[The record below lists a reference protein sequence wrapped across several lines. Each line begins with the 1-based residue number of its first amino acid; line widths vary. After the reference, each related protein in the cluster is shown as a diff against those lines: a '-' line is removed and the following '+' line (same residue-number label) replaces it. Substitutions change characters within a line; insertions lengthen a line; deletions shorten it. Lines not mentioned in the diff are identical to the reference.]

1 MSTNKEYISKN
12 NLQRKLI
19 YNYTPFTLLDYPDKT
34 ACILWF
40 AGCNMRCSYCY
51 NPEIVNGKGKLSF
64 EEVKTFLQSRKQ
76 FLDAV
81 VLSGGECLLSEGIV
95 DIIFEIK
102 KMGFLIKVDTNAS
115 RPELLRNLIK
125 NELIDYVS
133 LDFKATKA
141 KIFNVTKSDFY
152 GEFISSLQIL
162 LDSNIKYEVRTTI
175 HSVLLDRG
183 DISEMVNILSDL
195 GYRGKYFIQ
204 NFRNHSQTLGN
215 PGPSFYNFNLIECS
229 NDLIQVL
236 ER

>member
-19 YNYTPFTLLDYPDKT
+19 YSHTPFTLLDYPDKA

-64 EEVKTFLQSRKQ
+64 EEIKKFLNSRKQ
-76 FLDAV
+76 LLDAV
-81 VLSGGECLLSEGIV
+81 VLSGGECLLSEGIM
-95 DIIFEIK
+95 DIIIELK
-102 KMGFLIKVDTNAS
+102 KMGFLVKVDTNAS
-115 RPELLRNLIK
+115 RPELLRNLIENK
-125 NELIDYVS
+125 LIDYVS

-141 KIFNVTKSDFY
+141 KIFNVTKTDFY
-152 GEFISSLQIL
+152 GEFISSLLIL
-162 LDSNIKYEVRTTI
+162 LNSNIHYEVRTTI
-175 HSVLLDRG
+175 HSVLLDRD
-183 DISEMVNILSDL
+183 DISEMVSILAEL
-195 GYRGKYFIQ
+195 GYRGKYYVQ

-215 PGPSFYNFNLIECS
+215 PGPSFYLFNPGECS
-229 NDLIQVL
+229 NELIQVV